1 MGLSQNGCGHWHSGD
16 LGSVSLFFL
25 RPWKDGGRS
34 FEHWR
39 CTCCVNG
46 RPAAPPAGAVC
57 PARGA
62 LCPALRARR
71 GMSSARRGVSS
82 ATRKA
87 RCVQREARRG
97 AARCVQRRR
106 GRGPVAAGRGAPG
119 ICSEWCSPIRF
130 QSQLNDRVI
139 EHVILCSWVA
149 EVEKHSLPIRMSVP
163 RGRAGIEIRPGR

>member
-1 MGLSQNGCGHWHSGD
+1 MAADTGTPGIC
-16 LGSVSLFFL
+16 VTVFL
-25 RPWKDGGRS
+25 RPWWGGGRS

-46 RPAAPPAGAVC
+46 RPAAHAAPPAGAACRGCPARGAVC
-57 PARGA
+57 PA
-62 LCPALRARR
+62 LRVR
-71 GMSSARRGVSS
+71 
-82 ATRKA
+82 RKA
-87 RCVQREARRG
+87 RCVQREARCVQRGAVCPARG

-119 ICSEWCSPIRF
+119 ICSEWLSPIRF

-139 EHVILCSWVA
+139 ELVILCSWVA
-149 EVEKHSLPIRMSVP
+149 EVEQHSAVAVRMSVP

>member
-46 RPAAPPAGAVC
+46 RPAAHAAPPAGAACRGCPARGAVC
-57 PARGA
+57 PALHVRRKAQGA
-62 LCPALRARR
+62 VCPA
-71 GMSSARRGVSS
+71 
-82 ATRKA
+82 
-87 RCVQREARRG
+87 RG

-119 ICSEWCSPIRF
+119 ICSEWLSPIRF
-130 QSQLNDRVI
+130 QSPINDRVI
-139 EHVILCSWVA
+139 ELVILCSWVA
-149 EVEKHSLPIRMSVP
+149 EVEQHSAVAVRMSVP